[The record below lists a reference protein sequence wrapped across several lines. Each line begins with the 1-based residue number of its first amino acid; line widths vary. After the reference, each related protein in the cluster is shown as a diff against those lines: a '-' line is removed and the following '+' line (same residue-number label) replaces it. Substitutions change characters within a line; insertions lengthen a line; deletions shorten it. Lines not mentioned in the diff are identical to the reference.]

1 MRRSR
6 PDWDAWF
13 LEIALVVAKRA
24 TCIRRCYGT
33 VIVQDNRIIS
43 TGYCGSPRG
52 ATNCSESNVCKRNEM
67 GFDPG
72 EGYDHCVSVHA
83 EQNAI
88 INADSDKMKGATIYI
103 AGFDAT
109 TRQIVSGKPCKICE
123 RFIKN
128 AMIENVI
135 TT

>member
-1 MRRSR
+1 MKR
-6 PDWDAWF
+6 PSWDDYF
-13 LEIALVVAKRA
+13 LEIAMVVAKRA
-24 TCIRRCYGT
+24 TCIRRCYGA
-33 VIVQDNRIIS
+33 VIVKDNRIIS
-43 TGYCGSPRG
+43 TGYCGAPRG
-52 ATNCSESNVCKRNEM
+52 AENCNENNNCKRNEM
-67 GFDPG
+67 GFGPG

-88 INADSDKMKGATIYI
+88 INADADKMVGATIYV

-109 TRQIVSGKPCKICE
+109 TQKTVSGEPCKICK

-128 AMIENVI
+128 ALIAKII

>member
-1 MRRSR
+1 MSR
-6 PDWDAWF
+6 PDWDAYF

-24 TCIRRCYGT
+24 TCIRRCYGA
-33 VIVQDNRIIS
+33 VIVKNKRIIS

-52 ATNCSESNVCKRNEM
+52 EKNCNESDKGCKRNEL
-67 GFDPG
+67 GFGSG

-88 INADSDKMKGATIYI
+88 INADTDKMDGATIYV

-109 TRQIVSGKPCKICE
+109 TRKMVSGEPCKICK

-128 AMIENVI
+128 ALITRTI

>member
-1 MRRSR
+1 MRNR
-6 PDWDAWF
+6 PDWNAYF

-24 TCIRRCYGT
+24 TCIRRCYGA
-33 VIVQDNRIIS
+33 VIVKNNRIIS
-43 TGYCGSPRG
+43 TGYCGAPRG
-52 ATNCSESNVCKRNEM
+52 VSNCIDGDGECARNKM
-67 GFDPG
+67 GFGPG

-88 INADSDKMKGATIYI
+88 INADTEKMEGATIYV
-103 AGFDAT
+103 AGFDSVT
-109 TRQIVSGKPCKICE
+109 GKLVSGEPCKICK

-128 AMIENVI
+128 ALIENVV

>member
-1 MRRSR
+1 MKER
-6 PDWDAWF
+6 PSWDSYF

-24 TCIRRCYGT
+24 TCIRRCYGA
-33 VIVQDNRIIS
+33 VIVQNNRIIS
-43 TGYCGSPRG
+43 TGYCGAPRG
-52 ATNCSESNVCKRNEM
+52 EKNCIDGDGHCERNRL
-67 GFDPG
+67 GYGPG

-88 INADSDKMKGATIYI
+88 INADTHKMEGATIYV
-103 AGFDAT
+103 AGFDPNT
-109 TRQIVSGKPCKICE
+109 NEIVSGEPCKICK

-128 AMIENVI
+128 AMIKRTV